1 VGNAAAATAP
11 ERIRVVLVDDDP
23 LARHAMRTGLQGAG
37 MVVIADAASA
47 QDALSLASHYRP
59 DVVVM
64 DVLLE
69 GADGIAATR
78 AITARAPEV
87 RVLLVTR
94 SADAGV
100 GLVALRAG
108 ASGFVSKDGE
118 ISALVG
124 AVRRVAAGEVALAP
138 ALSRHL
144 VDVVRALPEGGL
156 GVRPVQSVL
165 TTREWEVLDLLCE
178 GQGVDDIAGNLV
190 LARETVR
197 THIKRILR
205 KLGVHTRQDAVR
217 QAHGLRA
224 PYGTAPLPSAED

>member
-1 VGNAAAATAP
+1 VGHPGEVTAP

-23 LARHAMRTGLQGAG
+23 LARHAMRSGLQRAG

-47 QDALSLASHYRP
+47 QDAVSLASHYRP

-64 DVLLE
+64 DVVLE

-78 AITARAPEV
+78 AIMARAPQV
-87 RVLLVTR
+87 RVLLVTS
-94 SADAGV
+94 SADAPV
-100 GLVALRAG
+100 GLVGLRAG
-108 ASGFVSKDGE
+108 ASGFVSKDIE
-118 ISALVG
+118 ITALAN

-156 GVRPVQSVL
+156 GLRPVQSVL

-205 KLGVHTRQDAVR
+205 KLGVHTRQEAVR

-224 PYGTAPLPSAED
+224 AYGTAPLPTGEE